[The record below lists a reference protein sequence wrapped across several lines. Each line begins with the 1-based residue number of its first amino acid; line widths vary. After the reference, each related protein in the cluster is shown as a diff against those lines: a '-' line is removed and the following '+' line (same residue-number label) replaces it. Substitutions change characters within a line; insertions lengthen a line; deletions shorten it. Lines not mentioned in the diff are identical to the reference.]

1 MKRRKANYRPR
12 KFLFFLFFPHETTSA
27 EKKILT
33 DRVCQLMSPSIE
45 WKEEY

>member
-27 EKKILT
+27 EKKNI
-33 DRVCQLMSPSIE
+33 DRQGVPANVT
-45 WKEEY
+45 KH